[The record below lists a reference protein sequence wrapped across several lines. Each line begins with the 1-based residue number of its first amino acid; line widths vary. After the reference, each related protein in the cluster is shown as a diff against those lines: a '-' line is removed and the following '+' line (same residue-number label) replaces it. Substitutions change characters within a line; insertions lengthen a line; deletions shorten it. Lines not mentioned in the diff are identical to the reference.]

1 MSVLN
6 LDSESERR
14 RGGGGQSNSGNLE
27 VYIKERKQNELHKEM
42 AKR

>member
-6 LDSESERR
+6 LDSESEMRR
-14 RGGGGQSNSGNLE
+14 GGGQSNSGNLE
-27 VYIKERKQNELHKEM
+27 VYFKERKQNELHKEM

>member
-14 RGGGGQSNSGNLE
+14 GGGSNSGNLE

-42 AKR
+42 EKR